1 MITAARR
8 RRESRPV
15 VLAVGA
21 HFDDVEIGVGGSLLR
36 HAASG
41 HKVVVLVLTDSSI
54 GGNPEQ
60 RLKEGLDACVRMGAV
75 LETAGL
81 PDTRMTD
88 GFETIS
94 AISAVIRRHS
104 PTILYTHTEN
114 DVHQDHRHAARA
126 SLVAGRTVPNVY
138 RYQTPSSTT
147 GFLPSCFIDIDAHV
161 ERKIELLSAFH
172 SQAGRP
178 YLAPDMVRAS
188 ARYWGR
194 FSNYHCVE
202 ALEVV
207 RAAGGAFAEQQA
219 S

>member
-1 MITAARR
+1 LS
-8 RRESRPV
+8 E
-15 VLAVGA
+15 
-21 HFDDVEIGVGGSLLR
+21 GV
-36 HAASG
+36 
-41 HKVVVLVLTDSSI
+41 
-54 GGNPEQ
+54 
-60 RLKEGLDACVRMGAV
+60 DACARLGAV
-75 LETAGL
+75 LETAKL

-94 AISAVIRRHS
+94 AISEVIRRHA
-104 PTILYTHTEN
+104 PTILYTHTEH
-114 DVHQDHRHAARA
+114 DVHQDHRHAHRA

-138 RYQTPSSTT
+138 CYQTPSSTT
-147 GFLPSCFIDIDAHV
+147 GFLPSCFVDIDAHI
-161 ERKIELLSAFH
+161 ERKIELLSAFQ
-172 SQAGRP
+172 SQAARP

-194 FSNYHCVE
+194 FSNYHNVE